1 MADDNMTTRH
11 IAGEK
16 ANPARGTKLKSALRA
31 NLQRRKAKAKAL
43 RNDEPVA
50 KDEQKPH

>member
-1 MADDNMTTRH
+1 MADDENRARH

-16 ANPARGTKLKSALRA
+16 ANPARGSKLKSALRA

-43 RNDEPVA
+43 RVENETP
-50 KDEQKPH
+50 KEKP